1 MKETRR
7 LDVLAVVGAILV
19 TALIAAAIYMGSHPS
34 AGG

>member
-7 LDVLAVVGAILV
+7 LDALAVVGAIV
-19 TALIAAAIYMGSHPS
+19 VAALIAAAIYTGSHPS